1 MGPTDK
7 GAAMNAESVHR
18 GTVLGGRYRLDDLLS
33 ENRGAHFWRGTDTVL
48 GRSVA
53 VNVLPVDDARIDR
66 VLEAVRTSATVT
78 DSRILRVLDCARD
91 HDVLWVV
98 NEWGEGTSL
107 DITLQQGPLAASR
120 AAWLAREVAES
131 IAHAHRAGVA
141 HGRLTPESVLVTDVG
156 AVKLIGF
163 AISAAIEGQAETT
176 RGYGDPSPVDADVIN
191 LASILYAAL
200 TGRWSGISPSVVPAA
215 PRDARGPLRPRQV
228 RAGVPRLLDAICE
241 RVLRREATGHLMP
254 LESAFEV
261 FAALTEHIGDPTAY
275 APLDVSS
282 LHTEPTIG
290 LDRDRLREAITG
302 ASKVSRY
309 QRLGTQGWNTD
320 GLPMFVPAEK
330 PASPPEPDG
339 EPRDE
344 LAALAP
350 IWNTSDQPIVSTPMA
365 FANDPAFDPDE
376 QPAPLE
382 PYVDSPERPLF
393 ANIERRVP
401 PGAPT
406 ARTHDQS
413 PRSEPAP
420 GGGRRAAARHGRP
433 RLRRPPW
440 WALLAGVLAVVIAV
454 AAATAIYRS
463 LSGEQAPAPES
474 PTASPST
481 TASASVRIFG
491 VHDFDPEGNP
501 PSENPSE
508 VQLAVDGD
516 PQTGWHTSTYRGN
529 PALGLIKSGVG
540 LLLDLGSDQ
549 RVGSVDLMLT
559 GVPTTLSIYA
569 APEDA
574 GDPPT
579 DVGSMIDLGGLTV
592 DQSATTFRLDKPVHT
607 RYLVVWLTRLPA
619 VPDAP
624 SRYRGQVDE
633 VTVRS

>member
-1 MGPTDK
+1 
-7 GAAMNAESVHR
+7 MNAESVHR

-66 VLEAVRTSATVT
+66 VLEAVRTSAAVT

-163 AISAAIEGQAETT
+163 AISAAIEGRAETT
-176 RGYGDPSPVDADVIN
+176 RMYGDPSAVDADVIN
-191 LASILYAAL
+191 LASVLYAAL
-200 TGRWSGISPSVVPAA
+200 TGRWSGISPSIVPAA

-241 RVLRREATGHLMP
+241 RVLRREAAGHLMP

-320 GLPMFVPAEK
+320 GLPMFVPAEE
-330 PASPPEPDG
+330 PENPPEPDD

-350 IWNTSDQPIVSTPMA
+350 IWNATDQPIVSTPMA

-376 QPAPLE
+376 RPAPLQ

-393 ANIERRVP
+393 ANTERRVP

-406 ARTHDQS
+406 GPTHLQS
-413 PRSEPAP
+413 PHTESAA
-420 GGGRRAAARHGRP
+420 GGRRAVPRHGRP

-440 WALLAGVLAVVIAV
+440 WAFLAGLLAVVIVV

-463 LSGEQAPAPES
+463 LNGEQAPTPGPG
-474 PTASPST
+474 PTAGPST
-481 TASASVRIFG
+481 TASASVRIVG
-491 VHDFDPEGNP
+491 VHDFDPEGHP
-501 PSENPSE
+501 PSENPGE
-508 VQLAVDGD
+508 VQLAVDGN
-516 PQTGWHTSTYRGN
+516 PRTGWHTSTYRGN

-569 APEDA
+569 APEGTVDMPA
-574 GDPPT
+574 
-579 DVGSMIDLGGLTV
+579 DVGSMTDLGTLTA
-592 DQSATTFRLDKPVHT
+592 DQPATTFRLDTPVRT

-624 SRYRGQVDE
+624 NRYRGQVDE

>member
-1 MGPTDK
+1 
-7 GAAMNAESVHR
+7 MNAESVHR

-91 HDVLWVV
+91 HNVLWVV

-107 DITLQQGPLAASR
+107 DTTLQQGPLASSR

-163 AISAAIEGQAETT
+163 AISAAIEGPVTT
-176 RGYGDPSPVDADVIN
+176 SKMYGDPTPIDADVIN
-191 LASILYAAL
+191 LASVLYASL
-200 TGRWSGISPSVVPAA
+200 TGRWSGVSPSVVPAA

-241 RVLRREATGHLMP
+241 RVLRREATGHQMR

-282 LHTEPTIG
+282 LHTEPTVG
-290 LDRDRLREAITG
+290 LDRDRLREAIAG

-320 GLPMFVPAEK
+320 GLPMFVPAET
-330 PASPPEPDG
+330 PASTPRPDD
-339 EPRDE
+339 EARDE
-344 LAALAP
+344 LASLAP
-350 IWNTSDQPIVSTPMA
+350 IWNAPEQPIVSTPMA

-382 PYVDSPERPLF
+382 PYVDSPDRPLF
-393 ANIERRVP
+393 AKTERRVP

-406 ARTHDQS
+406 VQAGGH
-413 PRSEPAP
+413 EP
-420 GGGRRAAARHGRP
+420 RAAAVSRGKRAASRRGRM
-433 RLRRPPW
+433 RLHRPPW
-440 WALLAGVLAVVIAV
+440 WALLAGLLAIVILV

-463 LSGEQAPAPES
+463 LNGGPAPAPNPA
-474 PTASPST
+474 PTPSLST

-491 VHDFDPEGNP
+491 IHDFDPEGRP
-501 PSENPSE
+501 PSENPGE
-508 VQLAVDGD
+508 VRLAVDGN
-516 PQTGWHTSTYRGN
+516 PETGWRTSTYRGN

-559 GVPTTLSIYA
+559 GRPTTLSLYA
-569 APEDA
+569 APEGTVDA
-574 GDPPT
+574 PAS
-579 DVGSMIDLGGLTV
+579 VGSMIDLGSLTV

-619 VPDAP
+619 VPDAAN
-624 SRYRGQVDE
+624 RYRGQVDE
-633 VTVRS
+633 LTVRS